1 MDIVNKFTEEFGE
14 SNPDVRKQNG
24 FWTVFKMVMDNQQE
38 KHQTILEFNEIDNQ
52 KRLKYE

>member
-14 SNPDVRKQNG
+14 SDPDVRKQDG

-38 KHQTILEFNEIDNQ
+38 KHQTILEFNEVDNQ
-52 KRLKYE
+52 KRLKHE